1 MTEQTQAST
10 PPLRRIRAKNLLS
23 FGPDGID
30 LELSALNVLI
40 GPNGSGK
47 SNLFEVVGLFRA
59 ASIDL
64 PHPVRNGGGIRNW
77 IWRGRPESSATVE
90 AVVDNPKGNQ
100 PIRHVIEFAESNQ
113 EFTLTDER
121 IENECTHEVKKD
133 PYFFYRYQGG
143 RPVLNPRGQRERQ
156 LQKDDV
162 DPYKSIL
169 SQRKDPDQF
178 PELTH
183 LSDFYGGMRLYRDWE
198 FGPGASLRIPQDDRY
213 PQSPLGEQAANL
225 GVFLNRLRQYPKAKA
240 KLFEKLRDLYEGLTD
255 FELNFKGGSVQI
267 SFTEREFDIPA
278 SRLSDGSLRYLTLL
292 AILLDPEPPRFIGIE
307 EPELGLHPDLIPKM
321 ADLLVDA
328 STRSQLLVTTHS
340 DILVDALSHRPES
353 VVVCEKHNGQ
363 TSMRRL
369 DRSDLKVWLEKYSLG
384 ELWTSGDLGGVRW

>member
-47 SNLFEVVGLFRA
+47 SNLFEVIGLFRA
-59 ASIDL
+59 APIDL

-133 PYFFYRYQGG
+133 PLLFYRYQGG
-143 RPVLNPRGQRERQ
+143 RPVLNARGQEERQ
-156 LQKDDV
+156 LQRDDV

-178 PELTH
+178 PELTY
-183 LSDFYGGMRLYRDWE
+183 LSDFY
-198 FGPGASLRIPQDDRY
+198 
-213 PQSPLGEQAANL
+213 
-225 GVFLNRLRQYPKAKA
+225 
-240 KLFEKLRDLYEGLTD
+240 
-255 FELNFKGGSVQI
+255 
-267 SFTEREFDIPA
+267 
-278 SRLSDGSLRYLTLL
+278 
-292 AILLDPEPPRFIGIE
+292 E
-307 EPELGLHPDLIPKM
+307 E
-321 ADLLVDA
+321 
-328 STRSQLLVTTHS
+328 
-340 DILVDALSHRPES
+340 
-353 VVVCEKHNGQ
+353 
-363 TSMRRL
+363 
-369 DRSDLKVWLEKYSLG
+369 
-384 ELWTSGDLGGVRW
+384 